1 MDTGPVSRRYHS
13 VGFAALLLS
22 ILLMLS
28 TVACADPS
36 PDAPANQRYGYEYDG
51 SVVLEWDASADA
63 ESYTVYHSGDSSGV
77 ECRPDSDS
85 RRSCKELSS
94 DIQWPGYTHHS
105 PSPGDNHYWV
115 AACNDSGCS
124 EVDSDSPAQPPPP
137 TPRNGHAAAEGP
149 TIRLVW
155 DPVPEATHYEVHDCA
170 GPGPS
175 CIALDQNVAAT
186 AYTHILPPPQ
196 RPSGL
201 KVIGRTHDSLTLQWQ
216 VVKRQ
221 TESGSFYLVTA
232 CNNAGCSKGAQIP
245 VSGGT
250 WSQVDYYLVHQRS
263 QEDGHKL
270 VDSRPFRPPYIDEGL
285 RPNAVYY
292 YTVQACN
299 DSGCSDESEESGGL
313 TESDGPVDA
322 PSIPTGVRGHKFQVS
337 LDTDDAGVSWKSV
350 ENATY
355 YEIYQE
361 TDFDEEIS
369 APGTSYRDY
378 SPNSSWGAFYTTS
391 YKVRAC
397 NKAGCSPFSQVVTVK

>member
-1 MDTGPVSRRYHS
+1 M
-13 VGFAALLLS
+13 
-22 ILLMLS
+22 
-28 TVACADPS
+28 VACADSS

-51 SVVLEWDASADA
+51 SVVLEWDASAGA

-77 ECRPDSDS
+77 ECRPNSDS

-94 DIQWPGYTHHS
+94 DIQWLSYTHHS
-105 PSPGDNHYWV
+105 PSPGDNYYWV

-124 EVDSDSPAQPPPP
+124 DINSDSPAQPPPP
-137 TPRNGHAAAEGP
+137 SPRNGHAAPEGP
-149 TIRLVW
+149 TIRVAW
-155 DPVPEATHYEVHDCA
+155 DPVSEATYYEIHDCTGPDA
-170 GPGPS
+170 G
-175 CIALDQNVAAT
+175 CIALDQNVADA

-196 RPSGL
+196 QPSGI
-201 KVIGRTHDSLTLQWQ
+201 KVVDRTHDSLTLQWQ
-216 VVKRQ
+216 VSKYR
-221 TESGSFYLVTA
+221 TNSGSFYLVTA

-250 WSQVDYYLVHQRS
+250 PSQVDYYLVHQRS
-263 QEDGHKL
+263 QEGGHKL
-270 VDSRPFRPPYIDEGL
+270 VDSRPFRPPYVDKGL
-285 RPNAVYY
+285 EPNTVYY

-337 LDTDDAGVSWKSV
+337 LGTDDAGVSWKSV
-350 ENATY
+350 EYATY
-355 YEIYQE
+355 YEVYQD
-361 TDFDEEIS
+361 TDFDEEVS

-397 NKAGCSPFSQVVTVK
+397 NKAGCSPFSQDVTVH